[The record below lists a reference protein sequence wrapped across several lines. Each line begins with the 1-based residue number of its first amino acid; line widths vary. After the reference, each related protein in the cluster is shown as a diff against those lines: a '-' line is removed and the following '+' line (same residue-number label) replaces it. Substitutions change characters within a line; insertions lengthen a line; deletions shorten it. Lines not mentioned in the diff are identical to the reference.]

1 MTDVLGY
8 AIQGLLLG
16 VAYGLIALPFGLTY
30 STLHVADA
38 AVGSYAAL
46 GGIVAAV
53 VGGVVGGIVG
63 VGASIAAALVVAVT
77 YRGLM
82 KRRIADPIIV
92 VAATFGFA
100 LAIESAILLWHGKDG
115 IIVQLFSESWGIA
128 GVYVNPQSVVNL
140 VVGVLLVAAL
150 VLLLD
155 RTSLGRQIRASAD
168 NDLGALLSG
177 IPVVRLHYL
186 VFVIEGL
193 LAGIGGVLLV
203 YTIGLSYGSGIQLTL
218 TAFGAAI
225 IFGLR
230 GPLHGF
236 LGGLVIGVAQGLVGG
251 LTDGGFW
258 SALPFIFV
266 LAVLLLSPRA
276 VAVERP

>member
-1 MTDVLGY
+1 MNRLSAQRLTPSWVYHGEGPCWSPEWG
-8 AIQGLLLG
+8 GLAWVDMLAGDILTFG
-16 VAYGLIALPFGLTY
+16 RDEQPRRQHVGTVAACVRPRSSRWKACEWA
-30 STLHVADA
+30 STAP
-38 AVGSYAAL
+38 GTSTSYASSV
-46 GGIVAAV
+46 GPGAASAWMPV
-53 VGGVVGGIVG
+53 
-63 VGASIAAALVVAVT
+63 S
-77 YRGLM
+77 M
-82 KRRIADPIIV
+82 P
-92 VAATFGFA
+92 ATVPSLSLDVEFW
-100 LAIESAILLWHGKDG
+100 L
-115 IIVQLFSESWGIA
+115 
-128 GVYVNPQSVVNL
+128 VNL